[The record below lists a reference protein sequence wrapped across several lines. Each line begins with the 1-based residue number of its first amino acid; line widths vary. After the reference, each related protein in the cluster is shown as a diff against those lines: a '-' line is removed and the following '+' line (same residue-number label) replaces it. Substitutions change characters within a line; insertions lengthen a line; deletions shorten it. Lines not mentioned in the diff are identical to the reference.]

1 MVLDFRYGMKNICK
15 VMTKVAFSSVKFPLH
30 PHCTADS
37 CLKGNF
43 VEGHINWGANMWIKL
58 EFIFV
63 HIIFYRQG
71 LPYRFIFFLYL
82 KGLFV
87 LYILLMLP
95 HFSRLQWHKSVILVP
110 IHCNYGIDGQIIK
123 FFLNSWWSK
132 KILIGTK

>member
-1 MVLDFRYGMKNICK
+1 MFLDFRYGMENICK

-63 HIIFYRQG
+63 HIIFDRQG
-71 LPYRFIFFLYL
+71 LPDRFIFFSLS
-82 KGLFV
+82 K
-87 LYILLMLP
+87 
-95 HFSRLQWHKSVILVP
+95 RLVRFIHIANATTFFKAAIESVILVP
-110 IHCNYGIDGQIIK
+110 IHCNYGIDGKIIK
-123 FFLNSWWSK
+123 FFLNSWCSK